1 LATIPDS
8 EIHQFIQETDKN
20 ALHDLDDEGDHA
32 PLLLV
37 TLDLSYWTSIMIVAT
52 TDKEKGLGRLR
63 EDQQVLGQLLEK
75 DEMELEEAMRNTHTV
90 ENAL

>member
-1 LATIPDS
+1 
-8 EIHQFIQETDKN
+8 
-20 ALHDLDDEGDHA
+20 
-32 PLLLV
+32 
-37 TLDLSYWTSIMIVAT
+37 MIAAT
-52 TDKEKGLGRLR
+52 TNKEKGLGRLR